1 MATAMSNYKV
11 EIIKC
16 QNKIGNDTIKELH
29 YKANA
34 ILFKLAHSYIMRK
47 RTFRCGCELK
57 SILDKLKE
65 HQPADGAKAKWREVI
80 NAIETQLKYLR
91 SVVKQ
96 EPTVE
101 EIQKTIN
108 YNVSTYLRK
117 KPETLSEAV
126 KMVNEMKTL
135 ISDLGDNDLSQINLK
150 SFRKMGE
157 ELKAYINKEIE
168 ISI

>member
-1 MATAMSNYKV
+1 MSNYSV
-11 EIIKC
+11 EVIKC

-47 RTFRCGCELK
+47 RTIRCGTELK
-57 SILDKLKE
+57 GILDKLRE
-65 HQPADGAKAKWREVI
+65 HQPADGAKAKWKEVM
-80 NAIETQLKYLR
+80 NAIEGQLKYLR
-91 SVVKQ
+91 SVAKQ
-96 EPTVE
+96 EPTTE

-108 YNVSTYLRK
+108 YNVSCYLRK
-117 KPETLSEAV
+117 KPDTLNEAV

-135 ISDLGDNDLSQINLK
+135 IADLGTNDLSKVNLRA
-150 SFRKMGE
+150 FRKMGE

>member
-1 MATAMSNYKV
+1 MSNYKV
-11 EIIKC
+11 DIIKC

-34 ILFKLAHSYIMRK
+34 ILFKLGHSYIMRN
-47 RTFRCGCELK
+47 RTIRCGTELK
-57 SILDKLKE
+57 GILTKLKE
-65 HQPADGAKAKWREVI
+65 HQPADGAKAKWKEVI
-80 NAIETQLKYLR
+80 NAIESQLRYLR
-91 SVVKQ
+91 TIAKQ

-108 YNVSTYLRK
+108 YTVSTYLRK
-117 KPETLSEAV
+117 KPETLNDAIQLITD
-126 KMVNEMKTL
+126 MRTL
-135 ISDLGDNDLSQINLK
+135 VSDLGDNDLSKINLK
-150 SFRKMGE
+150 AFRKMGE

>member
-1 MATAMSNYKV
+1 MSNYSV

-34 ILFKLAHSYIMRK
+34 ILFKLAHSYIMK
-47 RTFRCGCELK
+47 SRTIRCGSELK

-96 EPTVE
+96 EPTVD

-108 YNVSTYLRK
+108 YNVSKKKKK
-117 KPETLSEAV
+117 KPDTLQEAV
-126 KMVNEMKTL
+126 NMVSEMKTL
-135 ISDLGDNDLSQINLK
+135 ISDLGTNDLSKVNLK

>member
-1 MATAMSNYKV
+1 MSNYSV
-11 EIIKC
+11 EVIKC

-34 ILFKLAHSYIMRK
+34 ILFRLAHSYIMRA
-47 RTFRCGCELK
+47 RTIRCGTELK
-57 SILDKLKE
+57 GILDKLRE

-80 NAIETQLKYLR
+80 NAIEVQLKYLR

-108 YNVSTYLRK
+108 YNVSCYLRK
-117 KPETLSEAV
+117 KPDNLQEAV
-126 KMVNEMKTL
+126 QMVTEMKTL
-135 ISDLGDNDLSQINLK
+135 ISDLGTNDLSKVNLK

>member
-1 MATAMSNYKV
+1 MSNYKV
-11 EIIKC
+11 DIIKC

-34 ILFKLAHSYIMRK
+34 ILFKLGHSYIMRN
-47 RTFRCGCELK
+47 RTIRCGTELK
-57 SILDKLKE
+57 GILDKLKE
-65 HQPADGAKAKWREVI
+65 HQPADGAKAKWKEVI
-80 NAIETQLKYLR
+80 SAIEAQLRYLR
-91 SVVKQ
+91 TIAKQ

-108 YNVSTYLRK
+108 YTVSCYLRK

-126 KMVNEMKTL
+126 QMVNDIKTL
-135 ISDLGDNDLSQINLK
+135 VSDLGTNDLSQVNLK
-150 SFRKMGE
+150 AFRKMGE
-157 ELKAYINKEIE
+157 ELKDFINKEIE

>member
-1 MATAMSNYKV
+1 MSNYSV

-34 ILFKLAHSYIMRK
+34 ILFKLAHSYIMRN
-47 RTFRCGCELK
+47 RTIRCGTELK
-57 SILDKLKE
+57 GILTKLKE

-80 NAIETQLKYLR
+80 SAIDKALTYLR
-91 SVVKQ
+91 TIAKQ

-108 YNVSTYLRK
+108 YTVSTYLRK

-126 KMVNEMKTL
+126 QMVNDIKTL
-135 ISDLGDNDLSQINLK
+135 IADLGDNDLSKINLK
-150 SFRKMGE
+150 AFRKMGE
-157 ELKAYINKEIE
+157 ELKAYIDREIE

>member
-1 MATAMSNYKV
+1 MSNYKV
-11 EIIKC
+11 DIIKC

-34 ILFKLAHSYIMRK
+34 ILFKLGHSYIMRN
-47 RTFRCGCELK
+47 RTIRCGTELK
-57 SILDKLKE
+57 GILTKLKE

-80 NAIETQLKYLR
+80 NAIEAQLKYLR
-91 SVVKQ
+91 TIAKQ

-108 YNVSTYLRK
+108 YTVSTYLRK
-117 KPETLSEAV
+117 KPETLNDAIQLITD
-126 KMVNEMKTL
+126 MRTL
-135 ISDLGDNDLSQINLK
+135 VADLGTNDLSQVNLK
-150 SFRKMGE
+150 AFRKMGE
-157 ELKAYINKEIE
+157 ELRAYINKEIE

>member
-1 MATAMSNYKV
+1 MSNYNV

-16 QNKIGNDTIKELH
+16 QNKIGNDTIKDLH

-34 ILFKLAHSYIMRK
+34 ILFKLAHSYIMK
-47 RTFRCGCELK
+47 SRTIRCGTELK
-57 SILDKLKE
+57 GILDKLKE

-91 SVVKQ
+91 SIAKQ

-108 YNVSTYLRK
+108 YNVSCYLRN
-117 KPETLSEAV
+117 KPDNLQEAV
-126 KMVNEMKTL
+126 NMVSEMKTL
-135 ISDLGDNDLSQINLK
+135 ISDLGTNDLSKVNLK

>member
-1 MATAMSNYKV
+1 MTTAMGNYKV
-11 EIIKC
+11 DIIKC

-34 ILFKLAHSYIMRK
+34 ILFKLAHSYIMSK
-47 RTFRCGCELK
+47 RTIRCGTELK
-57 SILDKLKE
+57 GILDKLKE

-80 NAIETQLKYLR
+80 NAIESQLKYLR
-91 SVVKQ
+91 SIVKQ
-96 EPTVE
+96 EPTTE

-108 YNVSTYLRK
+108 YNVSCYLRK
-117 KPETLSEAV
+117 KPDNLQEAV
-126 KMVNEMKTL
+126 KMVNDIKTL
-135 ISDLGDNDLSQINLK
+135 ISDLGTNNLGGINLRA
-150 SFRKMGE
+150 FRKMGD

>member
-1 MATAMSNYKV
+1 MGNYKV
-11 EIIKC
+11 DIIKC

-34 ILFKLAHSYIMRK
+34 ILFKLAHSYIMK
-47 RTFRCGCELK
+47 SRTIRCGTELK
-57 SILDKLKE
+57 VILDKLKE

-80 NAIETQLKYLR
+80 NAIEVQLKYLR

-101 EIQKTIN
+101 ETQKTIN
-108 YNVSTYLRK
+108 YNVFCYLRK
-117 KPETLSEAV
+117 KPDNLQEAV
-126 KMVNEMKTL
+126 QMVTEMKTL
-135 ISDLGDNDLSQINLK
+135 ISDLGDNDLSKVNLK